1 MAFFGLFAKK
11 ELTVDVEERD
21 YSRVA
26 VPDPHMP
33 DGQAPYIDA
42 WTGYAPARMKVRPSE
57 LHTVGREPRQVA
69 GEYPASEMASIEDPE
84 WKVAPQAEQTG
95 WVQGDDPRW
104 TALKKPALRVQRA
117 PTTYRVSHPFDWEF
131 AHHLNGQHFSMAD
144 NIRTYSIGGMQP
156 AIPRRNTFR
165 LTPPP
170 HDVNQANVRG
180 NQAFDVNDMD
190 MKSPVSAWRSPVA
203 RLGG

>member
-11 ELTVDVEERD
+11 EPTVEVQERD

-33 DGQAPYIDA
+33 DGQAPYIEA
-42 WTGYAPARMKVRPSE
+42 WIGYAPARMKVRPSE
-57 LHTVGREPRQVA
+57 LHTVGREPRQLA
-69 GEYPASEMASIEDPE
+69 GEYPASEMEMIEDPE
-84 WKVAPQAEQTG
+84 WKVAPDADQVG
-95 WVQGDDPRW
+95 WVQAPDPRW
-104 TALKKPALRVQRA
+104 TALKNPPKRKQRV
-117 PTTYRVSHPFDWEF
+117 PSTYRVTNPFDWQL
-131 AHHLNGQHFSMAD
+131 ARNLNGLHFSMAD
-144 NIRTYSIGGMQP
+144 NIRTYAIGGMQP
-156 AIPRRNTFR
+156 AVPRRNTFR

-170 HDVNQANVRG
+170 HDVNQTNVRG
-180 NQAFDVNDMD
+180 DQAFDVQDMD